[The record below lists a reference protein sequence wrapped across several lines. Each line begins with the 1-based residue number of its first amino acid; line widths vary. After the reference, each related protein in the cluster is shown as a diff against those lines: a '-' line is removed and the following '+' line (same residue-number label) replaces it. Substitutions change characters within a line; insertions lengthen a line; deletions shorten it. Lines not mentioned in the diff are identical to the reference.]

1 MPVSPSLSLTWGLS
15 HTARRKD
22 LLQPTH
28 TEWLGEKWEG
38 ETQEGKTRTG
48 TWDPGKTLRTWREDT
63 VTMRFQVTQAPAFPL
78 DLRSPTLLAPGT
90 GFMED
95 NLSTDQSRGAEF
107 RMIQAQYG
115 WFGVL

>member
-28 TEWLGEKWEG
+28 TEWLGEKG
-38 ETQEGKTRTG
+38 RRDTGGKNENG

-63 VTMRFQVTQAPAFPL
+63 VTMRFQVTQAPAFL
-78 DLRSPTLLAPGT
+78 
-90 GFMED
+90 
-95 NLSTDQSRGAEF
+95 
-107 RMIQAQYG
+107 
-115 WFGVL
+115 